1 MKDLMNWW
9 MDLIDWLIRIRCV
22 TCFSSMSSSSWFSS
36 RRYYSLSWPYQ
47 TKETDN
53 TCGCHSGLSMPTF
66 CVAMNSY
73 DMIIRWSL
81 VQPCSSDPLSPFQ
94 SFPVDRRFFDPSD
107 WCLFIEMHVRCSLL
121 TPQEAILINIK
132 PLSHT
137 DERCDIISGSINP
150 PSQTSQ
156 LNKAWCTSDKL
167 VTTADRRY
175 GWYLTVVLTASSQ
188 VVHHTDLKYFPNTQ
202 HQTLGRCREFEFS
215 SFSYHKSFHVL
226 FGRRPLIIDARDNWA
241 INEPVHPLIRLHSH
255 NSATVGEPSKDMS
268 EELSTTCRQDDA
280 NLANSRL
287 NLSRQSTGSS
297 PTRNRELNTY
307 MVQRIEFAK

>member
-1 MKDLMNWW
+1 
-9 MDLIDWLIRIRCV
+9 
-22 TCFSSMSSSSWFSS
+22 
-36 RRYYSLSWPYQ
+36 
-47 TKETDN
+47 
-53 TCGCHSGLSMPTF
+53 MPTF

-73 DMIIRWSL
+73 DLIIRWSL
-81 VQPCSSDPLSPFQ
+81 VQPCSSDPLSLLF
-94 SFPVDRRFFDPSD
+94 SRFLSISIDRRFFDPSD
-107 WCLFIEMHVRCSLL
+107 WCLFIAMHVRCSLL

-202 HQTLGRCREFEFS
+202 HQTLGRCRGFEFS
-215 SFSYHKSFHVL
+215 SFSYNKSFHVL
-226 FGRRPLIIDARDNWA
+226 VGRRPLIIDARDNWA

-255 NSATVGEPSKDMS
+255 NSATVGEPSKNMS
-268 EELSTTCRQDDA
+268 EELSQLADKMMQISQTQDWTWAGNQPVRRQPG
-280 NLANSRL
+280 
-287 NLSRQSTGSS
+287 TG
-297 PTRNRELNTY
+297 NWIHVHHY